1 MKKLTKTQNSK
12 KQPLTPR
19 APQARTARAR
29 NPEKEAINLTQ
40 HLAAIVEHS
49 DDAIIGK
56 ALDETIQS
64 WNRAAERMYGYA
76 AKEVI
81 GQPMN
86 ILVPD
91 NHQDELSSIL
101 QCIRQNQV
109 IDHLETVRK
118 RKDGQEIQVSLTISP
133 IKNARGQIIGASTI
147 ARDISERKQWED
159 IRSQLLLKVL
169 TAQEEGRRHIAREL
183 HDELS
188 QSLASLL
195 IGLRALEEA
204 KLVKGTRKQVRY
216 LRSLT
221 SEIMKEVNRIAMGLR
236 PSVLDDH
243 GLEVAVERHVADIR
257 KTTEL
262 TIELDV
268 LGLDQKRLSQEV
280 ENTLYRIF
288 QEALTNVMM
297 HAQAQRV
304 SILIRCQA
312 GSVRMVIED
321 DGKGFHVDKVLQGKV
336 VPENL
341 GLYGMIERATLLNG
355 ICTIESTPNQGT
367 TVYAQIPLQS

>member
-12 KQPLTPR
+12 KQPLTPH
-19 APQARTARAR
+19 ATPARTTRAR
-29 NPEKEAINLTQ
+29 SPEKEAINLTQ
-40 HLAAIVEHS
+40 HLAAIVECS
-49 DDAIIGK
+49 DDAIISK
-56 ALDETIQS
+56 SLDETIQT
-64 WNRAAERMYGYA
+64 WNRAAQRMYGYT
-76 AKEVI
+76 AKEAI

-86 ILVPD
+86 MLVPD
-91 NHQDELSSIL
+91 EKHEELSGIL
-101 QCIRQNQV
+101 QRIRRNQV
-109 IDHLETVRK
+109 VDHLETVRK
-118 RKDGQEIQVSLTISP
+118 CKDGREIQVSLTISP
-133 IKNARGQIIGASTI
+133 IRNAQGQIIGASTI
-147 ARDISERKQWED
+147 ARDISERKQWEA
-159 IRSQLLLKVL
+159 IRSQLLLKVMA
-169 TAQEEGRRHIAREL
+169 AQEEGRRQIAREL

-204 KLVKGTRKQVRY
+204 KLIKGTRKQVSY

-243 GLEVAVERHVADIR
+243 GLELAVERHIADLR
-257 KTTEL
+257 KTTGL
-262 TIELDV
+262 SIELDV
-268 LGLDQKRLSQEV
+268 LGLDQKRLSQKV
-280 ENTLYRIF
+280 ENALYRIF

-297 HAQAQRV
+297 HAHAKQV

-312 GSVRMVIED
+312 DSVRMVIED

-341 GLYGMIERATLLNG
+341 GLYGMIERAALLNG
-355 ICTIESTPNQGT
+355 TCTIESTSSQGT